1 MHCERNI
8 THLMTPNTKTIK
20 KHILPASSMG
30 NERILTAIHYGDQ
43 NSPKKAYIQA
53 GLHADEA
60 PSFVVMHYLINL
72 LDQADVANTFDGQI
86 ILVPVANPIGVS
98 QWRDEILLGRFDFF
112 NSINFNR
119 RHLDMTAQIAERI
132 KDELHDTPDE
142 NVTLIRK
149 AAGEVLSSIESIDE
163 AEYLKHLLLSLSYD
177 ADVVLDLHC
186 DDRAVLHV
194 YLGTPLWPD
203 AADLPAQLGADVT
216 LLAEDSGVTPFDEAC
231 SRIWWQLAQKFPDYP
246 IPSACLSATV
256 ELRGI
261 SDVSHEQGERDADN
275 IYLFLQRRGFIQGEA
290 PDLPPLRNEATPL
303 RGVEHVKAPA
313 PGVVVFLKQPGDHI
327 KKGEVIAEIV
337 NPLEEQMD
345 NRITI
350 VRSGIDGIVFS
361 TKTDRYARPGRI
373 LAKIAGKELI
383 KDKGKDLLTL

>member
-1 MHCERNI
+1 MAPPERS
-8 THLMTPNTKTIK
+8 TAHPMTTKTIN
-20 KHILPASSMG
+20 KHILPVSSMG
-30 NERILTAIHYGDQ
+30 NERSLTAIHYGDQ
-43 NSPKKAYIQA
+43 NSQKKAYIQA

-60 PSFVVMHYLINL
+60 PGFVVMHHLIKL
-72 LDQADVANTFDGQI
+72 FDQADAANTIDGQI

-98 QWRDEILLGRFDFF
+98 QWRDEILQGRFDFF

-119 RHLDMTAQIAERI
+119 QHLDMTAQIAGRI
-132 KDELHDTPDE
+132 KDQLHDTPEE
-142 NVTLIRK
+142 NVVLIRK
-149 AAGEVLSSIESIDE
+149 AAGEVLSSIESKDE
-163 AEYLKHLLLSLSYD
+163 AAYLKHLLLSMSYD
-177 ADVVLDLHC
+177 ADIVLDLHC
-186 DDRAVLHV
+186 DDQAALHV

-203 AADLPAQLGADVT
+203 AADLPAQMGAEVT
-216 LLAEDSGVTPFDEAC
+216 LLADDSGVTPFDEAC
-231 SRIWWQLAQKFPDYP
+231 SRIWWQLAEKFPDHP
-246 IPSACLSATV
+246 IPPACLSATV

-261 SDVSHEQGERDADN
+261 SDVSHENGAQDADN

-290 PDLPPLRNEATPL
+290 PDLPPLRNESTPL

-327 KKGEVIAEIV
+327 KKGDVIAEIV

-373 LAKIAGKELI
+373 LAKIAGKEPL
-383 KDKGKDLLTL
+383 KEKGEDLLTS